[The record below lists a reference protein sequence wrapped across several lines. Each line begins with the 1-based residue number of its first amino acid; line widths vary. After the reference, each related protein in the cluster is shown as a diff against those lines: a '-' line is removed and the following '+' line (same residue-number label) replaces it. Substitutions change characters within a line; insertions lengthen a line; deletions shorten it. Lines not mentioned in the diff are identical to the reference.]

1 MMTWKQLAEKVI
13 GGYSLT
19 TEEALGILTESD
31 ENVLELVH
39 AAYQIR
45 KHYYSNKV
53 KLNLIINAKSGL
65 CPEDCGYCSQSMKAD
80 TEIDSYPLVSKQV
93 IVEGAR
99 EAKKNKIGTYCIVM
113 SGRKPTN
120 RDVNTVVAA
129 VQDIKKD
136 IESIKICA
144 CLGLVNDE
152 QAHLLKEAGVD
163 RFNHNIN
170 TSKGHHS
177 EITTTH
183 QYDDRIK
190 TLETLKNAG
199 ISPCSGVICGMGETL
214 EDIVEMAFSLKDLHV
229 DSIPVNFL
237 HPIEGTKLAHLDDL
251 TPLKCLRILALFRFV
266 NPTKEIRIS
275 GGREYNLRTLQSLG
289 LYMAN
294 SIFVGDYLTTSGQAS
309 QQDYQMIEDLG
320 FEIEENA
327 FETESQHFAN
337 I

>member
-1 MMTWKQLAEKVI
+1 MTWKQLAEKVI

-19 TEEALGILTESD
+19 TDEALQILTESD

-183 QYDDRIK
+183 QYDDRIR

-237 HPIEGTKLAHLDDL
+237 HPIEGTKLEHLDDL
-251 TPLKCLRILALFRFV
+251 TPLKCLKILAMFRFV

-275 GGREYNLRTLQSLG
+275 GGREFNLRTLQSLG

-327 FETESQHFAN
+327 FETESQHFAK